1 VALPIS
7 SRWTRAG
14 VVTVVTLGLA
24 AVVAAAA
31 AAQNGASPSQ
41 APPGDN
47 TYLNGVRDAYAAAAQ
62 GWRIKLIPIAQRTF
76 MLLAALEFS
85 VSGIVWA
92 IKRET
97 LDDLAAK
104 FLLKFTLIAFLLT
117 LITSFDLWLPPI
129 FNGFVSAGEQVM
141 GGGIVSPNEIVARGS
156 YYAWQLMR
164 ATLATALTSN
174 PIVGLM
180 YVLCAVFIGGSFV
193 VVACELLAV
202 MVEAYVV
209 VFGGGV
215 LFLGF
220 AASRWTAAYAEH
232 LVSHAVYLGARAF
245 FVYLIA
251 IVGLDVINQLK
262 SALTLQGILSPS
274 GAMLQ
279 FVATTVCFAYLAV
292 RIPRDVAW
300 KLTGHAS
307 FGLANALRELS

>member
-1 VALPIS
+1 VTLPIS
-7 SRWTRAG
+7 SCCARACAVA
-14 VVTVVTLGLA
+14 VVALGLA
-24 AVVAAAA
+24 SVVAAVA
-31 AAQNGASPSQ
+31 AAQNGAPQ
-41 APPGDN
+41 APGE
-47 TYLNGVRDAYAAAAQ
+47 TYLNGVRDAYAAAAH
-62 GWRIKLIPIAQRTF
+62 GWRLQLIPIAQRTF

-85 VSGIVWA
+85 VSGLVWA
-92 IKRET
+92 IKRES

-141 GGGIVSPNEIVARGS
+141 GGGIVSPNDIVARGS
-156 YYAWQLMR
+156 HYMWQLMQV
-164 ATLATALTSN
+164 TLTTALTSN
-174 PIVGLM
+174 PLVGLTCT
-180 YVLCAVFIGGSFV
+180 LCALVIGGSFV
-193 VVACELLAV
+193 VVACELLTV
-202 MVEAYVV
+202 MVETYIV
-209 VFGGGV
+209 VFGGGI

-251 IVGLDVINQLK
+251 IVGLDVINQLQG
-262 SALTLQGILSPS
+262 ALTLQGILSPN
-274 GAMLQ
+274 GAMIQ
-279 FVATTVCFAYLAV
+279 FVASAVCFAYLIV